1 MALEAQRGDHR
12 GQGLV
17 PRIDPVAAQEEM
29 DVRQTALESG
39 GGAEEVRVVLE
50 RVVPR
55 DEPDERGVRGEAEV
69 LAHVAPGCGVGAEN
83 VGVEAVG
90 DDCQPLRRE
99 APPRVRLPDRFGA
112 ANDPGGEPPGQPG
125 ARRDG
130 HQGGALGEPGDVVG
144 VMHPPDHGGPGG
156 EPGRHAPD
164 EVGMVHPGLDDLRP
178 LAM

>member
-1 MALEAQRGDHR
+1 MDDDVARSRPGLEAGHVAPQPQEVAVALEAQRGDHR

-125 ARRDG
+125 HAETVIR
-130 HQGGALGEPGDVVG
+130 VVPL
-144 VMHPPDHGGPGG
+144 VS
-156 EPGRHAPD
+156 R
-164 EVGMVHPGLDDLRP
+164 GMW
-178 LAM
+178 LA